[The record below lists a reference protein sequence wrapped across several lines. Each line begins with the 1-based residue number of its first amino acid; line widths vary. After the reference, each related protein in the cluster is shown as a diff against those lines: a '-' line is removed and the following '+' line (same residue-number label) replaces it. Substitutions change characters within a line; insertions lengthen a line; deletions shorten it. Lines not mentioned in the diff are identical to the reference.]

1 MTGSKGLAAMPLTC
15 PVFAVARAALGL
27 LAGLA
32 LAGCNTL
39 PASGPTAADILNG
52 VSAKQNTLGFR
63 IVNLDAG
70 AIRAITTASAT
81 AQPPPGAGSSPAL
94 GRIGVGDVLTISIF
108 EVGNSLFT
116 PSGAAAAAE
125 QSQAGAGAS
134 GAAGMTNLPLEQ
146 VATDG
151 TIDIPYAAHLVAA
164 GKTPAQLARD
174 IQAALAGQ
182 SQNPQVIVNITTNN
196 ANTLVISG
204 DVKTQGRIPL
214 TLLPERVSD
223 MIALAGGASHPD
235 ADEIVQI
242 TSAGQTIAERLSDMY
257 DDPALN
263 PYVRPGDRI
272 HLVYQPRSYTVFGAA
287 GLVQQ
292 VDFNDPNIT
301 LAEAVARAG
310 GPKDDQADPTAVF
323 VFRFEQ
329 PAIARELGLAV
340 TGKKVPVIYQLDMMQ
355 PTSYFVEQEFAMR
368 DQDVLYIGN
377 ARTNQL
383 QKFFTLIGTL
393 FAPAATASSINP

>member
-1 MTGSKGLAAMPLTC
+1 M
-15 PVFAVARAALGL
+15 
-27 LAGLA
+27 
-32 LAGCNTL
+32 
-39 PASGPTAADILNG
+39 
-52 VSAKQNTLGFR
+52 
-63 IVNLDAG
+63 
-70 AIRAITTASAT
+70 
-81 AQPPPGAGSSPAL
+81 
-94 GRIGVGDVLTISIF
+94 
-108 EVGNSLFT
+108 
-116 PSGAAAAAE
+116 
-125 QSQAGAGAS
+125 
-134 GAAGMTNLPLEQ
+134 
-146 VATDG
+146 
-151 TIDIPYAAHLVAA
+151 
-164 GKTPAQLARD
+164 
-174 IQAALAGQ
+174 AGQ